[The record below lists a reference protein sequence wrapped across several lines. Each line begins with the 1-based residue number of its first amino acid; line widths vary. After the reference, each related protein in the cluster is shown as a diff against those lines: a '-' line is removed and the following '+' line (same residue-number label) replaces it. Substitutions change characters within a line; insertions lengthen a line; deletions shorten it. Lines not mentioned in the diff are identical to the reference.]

1 MSKNIYNINSID
13 KSIVV
18 IGPTSSG
25 KSDFAIAL
33 AKDYDGEVIS
43 ADSRQIYRGMD
54 IGSGKESGKIT
65 FSKSRGKITAEA
77 YLSGSIPH
85 YMIDIVSP
93 NTDYNVAKFT
103 KKAKQI
109 QNDIIARN
117 KIPIICG
124 GTGFWAQS
132 LIEDRNF
139 PHVAPD
145 SLLRSMLR
153 NKTTEKLFHD
163 LQKSDP
169 TRACTIDPHNR
180 VHLIRAIEIATKLG
194 TVPIIEPVNYQQIS
208 DHYLIIAIDHPKEK
222 LHKRIE
228 KRLHKRIDAG
238 MLDEVAVLHKKHRVS
253 WTRLESFGLEY
264 KWCALYLQGKVSR
277 EEMEESLLCESR
289 QYAKRQM
296 TWLRRWKRM
305 GAQIHWITTL
315 REARKL
321 TRNFLR

>member
-1 MSKNIYNINSID
+1 MEEKTNHNRSLT
-13 KSIVV
+13 V

-33 AKDYDGEVIS
+33 AKNFAGEVIS

-54 IGSGKESGKIT
+54 IGSGKEPGKLT
-65 FSKSRGKITAEA
+65 HSKGRGKISEIA
-77 YLSGSIPH
+77 YMSGGIPH

-93 NTDYNVAKFT
+93 NTEYNVAKFT
-103 KKAKQI
+103 KKAKKI
-109 QNDIIARN
+109 QDDIALRN

-132 LIEDRNF
+132 LIEDRDF

-145 SLLRSMLR
+145 PLLRSMLR
-153 NKTTEKLFHD
+153 NKTAEELFHD
-163 LQKSDP
+163 LQKRDSE
-169 TRACTIDPHNR
+169 RAQKIDPHNR

-194 TVPIIEPVNYQQIS
+194 AVPTIEPVDYRKIAAN
-208 DHYLIIAIDHPKEK
+208 YLIMAIDHPKEK

-238 MLDEVAVLHKKHRVS
+238 MLDEVTALHKEKHVS

-264 KWCALYLQGKVSR
+264 KWCAFYLQGKVSQ
-277 EEMEESLLCESR
+277 ENMEESLLSESR
-289 QYAKRQM
+289 HYAKRQM

-305 GAQIHWITTL
+305 GAQIHWVTTL
-315 REARKL
+315 SESRKL
-321 TRNFLR
+321 TRNFLHI